1 VFYLGMCVIQP
12 DVGNF
17 APLALKAL
25 SSADREA

>member
-1 VFYLGMCVIQP
+1 MCVIQP